1 MLTRRRAAITSVPR
15 GEFAGK
21 AALVTGAGSGI
32 GAATAVRLAADGA
45 LVAVADRSASAAE
58 EVVAQIRAMGGEAIA
73 IAVDVTDP
81 QAVDAA
87 VADFARSQGALH
99 LAVNCAGI
107 TIPLCR
113 IGQTSVAD
121 WRRVM
126 SVNADGVFLCLRAE
140 CEAMQAAGG
149 GAIVNVSS
157 IMGLAAI
164 AGAGAYAASKH
175 AVIGLTK
182 AAALD
187 YAKVPIRINAVAPGY
202 VDTPLLGTRGP
213 DSRERLESL
222 HPLGRMARAEEIGDL
237 IAYLLSERAGFITG
251 SVHAIDGGYGAG

>member
-1 MLTRRRAAITSVPR
+1 MAPMLK
-15 GEFAGK
+15 GEFSGK
-21 AALVTGAGSGI
+21 VALVTGAGSGI
-32 GAATAVRLAADGA
+32 GAATAVRLAMGGA
-45 LVAVADRSASAAE
+45 VVAVADRSAPAAE
-58 EVVAQIRAMGGEAIA
+58 DVVARIAALGGEAVA
-73 IAVDVTDP
+73 IAMDVTDP
-81 QAVDAA
+81 RAVDAA
-87 VADFARSQGALH
+87 VAELVRSNGALH
-99 LAVNCAGI
+99 LAVNNAGI
-107 TIPLCR
+107 TLPLCA
-113 IGQTSVAD
+113 IGKTSVED

-126 SVNADGVFLCLRAE
+126 SVNADGVFFCLRAE
-140 CEAMQAAGG
+140 CAAMQAAGG

-157 IMGLAAI
+157 ILGLDAI
-164 AGAGAYAASKH
+164 AGAGAYTASKH

-222 HPLGRMARAEEIGDL
+222 HPLGRLAKAEEVGDL
-237 IAYLLSERAGFITG
+237 IAYLLSERAAFMTG